1 MNRFIKEQNILTQR
15 IKTSVAAM
23 NSNVI
28 YLSNLC
34 LEYEEKINNAIKY
47 IKDNDRYS
55 NISGLYEFYGDI
67 DELIE
72 ILGGDRDE

>member
-1 MNRFIKEQNILTQR
+1 MNSFIKEQNILTQR

-34 LEYEEKINNAIKY
+34 MEYEEKIDKAIKY